1 MITKAEIQSIDFA
14 GNTCS
19 VRIPYFESAGV
30 TDKALATA
38 IFSNTPGS
46 YNGYKVGDVV
56 LVAFENGNAHSPCVI
71 GKLYLGANEENK
83 DPRGSI
89 NCATIVSSE
98 ASTLPLD
105 TKIVTNTPTN
115 TVEVNTYPT
124 LKNILDTLTTNTN
137 QVTNLT
143 QDAQILST
151 QIESASNAVE
161 TINDTVTKCAN
172 DIALA
177 LVDVDTL
184 QTTVSQQTDD
194 LSNLTQTTKDIQ
206 AKVSQN
212 STLISTQGETL
223 ASKNT
228 VTKGDT
234 APWNPKENDLW
245 FYTGSQEYEE
255 VSSTVLA
262 ALDTRSAYVNY
273 YILQDDNYILVTSG
287 NYSTLNIDPTITQ
300 AYSVKG
306 HKTNKWY
313 TWKNKEWVETT
324 DSTVVEIQGNIASL
338 TITADT
344 ISSQV
349 SSVSETLTNNYYTK
363 EETASEISQTAEN
376 IENKV
381 SETYVVNSTNEN
393 ISESQ
398 AFGWN
403 LTKDS
408 WTVSNY
414 VNGAKADIMTI
425 DKDGMTL
432 NGDIKITGYIK
443 QIENKY
449 RLLTTSI
456 EPTTKP
462 EDWED
467 WESAK
472 WSNTLPSSVN
482 SGEYI
487 WCWEKTTDGNNDTT
501 SRKYCLNGV
510 KGDKG
515 DPGNKGDPGQD
526 GTDGEDGTDGKDGN
540 SIITLPY
547 YCRSQSGETAPTTP
561 TSVNDICS
569 GDSASVSTT
578 TQYWTT
584 TALQPTT
591 AGGLNN
597 GYYVWVSFATVIDG
611 NIDYTKWTEPVIFS
625 TIDGIISVLQDSNGV
640 DIISKNNDGKYYIK
654 ADSIQGTVSDNVK
667 IGGYAIN
674 ETAIYKNAN
683 DTTTEITLSK
693 KTDNVDS
700 WSNYAGIFI
709 SSNEINGII
718 NQTWTNTQ
726 KNYFYLVESNTSTT
740 PRASIVDSTRATVS
754 FLSVVDTQNNN
765 MVQDAT
771 ATYSY
776 NAVGLPFYSSQLAD
790 YIYATVHIT
799 LNLSSNQLLTTST
812 TGTINQDIT
821 INLNHVTDTSEN
833 YFIIPVIPTGTDIN
847 VTIPG
852 TSNPQVTIEGGT
864 IQITKV
870 YTDADCTNDITSIA
884 ISENWLKLCNYNI
897 GFTTLDTL
905 TTTIQSNSAFNILAI
920 SNQLEDGPWLWAV
933 KDKFALKND
942 GTLYCTNLTAKN
954 AKIDGNL
961 TVTEGQLGTIQVSS
975 LGLQSNNFTLS
986 NEGLR
991 FINNGYLKIKDSF
1004 SLERSSNDNATL
1016 TAGSGGGFIFP
1027 KVNISASTSST
1038 YSTLWVE
1045 LVSTEAQLVY
1055 TYYNFKYYFA
1065 NAYGTAQTITVQKT
1079 QNVTFAAVFSDGSI
1093 VFKTINFSNP
1103 TTVNTTG
1110 TEFTISKR
1118 NTSINSGT
1126 DKYLIGPNGTTMVS
1140 LTNYYFSLTQ
1150 SKYINI
1156 CTKDSESINPIY
1168 SLGSLIPS
1176 NISGV
1181 SYNLGSS
1188 TNGWTNIY
1196 SINSQTVTSSTAS
1209 DARLKQ
1215 NIKTISS
1222 KYDKLFDIL
1231 KPVTFK
1237 FKDDL
1242 IKNDSTHI
1250 GFIAQD
1256 VEDAMLEANLT
1267 SKDLGLLSISNDSEG
1282 RYSLAY
1288 QEFIALNVAQIQ
1300 KLKKQVAEL
1309 EVRLA
1314 ILENK

>member
-38 IFSNTPGS
+38 TFSNTPGS

-98 ASTLPLD
+98 ANTIPLD

-115 TVEVNTYPT
+115 TIEVNTYPT
-124 LKNILDTLTTNTN
+124 LKNVLDTLTTNTN

-143 QDAQILST
+143 QDTQILST

-177 LVDVDTL
+177 LADVDTL
-184 QTTVSQQTDD
+184 QTTVSQQTND
-194 LSNLTQTTKDIQ
+194 LSNLTQTTKDMQ

-212 STLISTQGETL
+212 STLISTQGETI

-245 FYTGSQEYEE
+245 FYTGSQEYKE
-255 VSSTVLA
+255 VSATVLA
-262 ALDTRSAYVNY
+262 ALDTTSAYVNY

-287 NYSTLNIDPTITQ
+287 NYNALNIDPTVTQ

-324 DSTVVEIQGNIASL
+324 DSTLVEMQDNIATL

-344 ISSQV
+344 INSQV
-349 SSVSETLTNNYYTK
+349 ASVSETLTNNYYTR
-363 EETASEISQTAEN
+363 EETNSQINQTAEN

-381 SETYVVNSTNEN
+381 SETYVVNSTDEN
-393 ISESQ
+393 ILESQ

-414 VNGAKADIMTI
+414 VNGSKANIMTI

-432 NGDIKITGYIK
+432 NGNIKITGYIK

-449 RLLTTSI
+449 RLLNTSI

-462 EDWED
+462 EGWED
-467 WESAK
+467 WESAE
-472 WSNTLPSSVN
+472 WSDTLPSSIV
-482 SGEYI
+482 SGKYI
-487 WCWEKTTDGNNDTT
+487 WCWEKITDGDNGIT

-515 DPGNKGDPGQD
+515 DPGNKGEPGQD
-526 GTDGEDGTDGKDGN
+526 GTDGKNGSSVT
-540 SIITLPY
+540 SVPY
-547 YCRSQSGETAPTTP
+547 YCRTQSNAVIPVLP
-561 TSVNDICS
+561 INNLNICT
-569 GDSASVSTT
+569 GDPALTSTT

-611 NIDYTKWTEPVIFS
+611 NIDYTKWTEPIIFS
-625 TIDGIISVLQDSNGV
+625 TLDGIVSVLQDSSGV
-640 DIISKNNDGKYYIK
+640 DIISKNDDGKYYIK

-667 IGGYAIN
+667 IGGYALN

-683 DTTTEITLSK
+683 DTTTNITLSK

-700 WSNYAGIFI
+700 WSNYDGIFI
-709 SSNEINGII
+709 SSSEINGII

-740 PRASIVDSTRATVS
+740 PRASIVNSAGATVS

-765 MVQDAT
+765 AVQNAT

-776 NAVGLPFYSSQLAD
+776 NAVGLPFYSSQLDD

-799 LNLSSNQLLTTST
+799 LNLSSNQVITTST
-812 TGTINQDIT
+812 AGTINQDIT

-833 YFIIPVIPTGTDIN
+833 YFIIPVIPTGTNIN

-884 ISENWLKLCNYNI
+884 ISENWLKLCNYNS

-920 SNQLEDGPWLWAV
+920 ANKLEEGPWLWAV

-975 LGLQSNNFTLS
+975 SGLQSNNFTLS

-1004 SLERSSNDNATL
+1004 SLERSSNDNAVI

-1027 KVNISASTSST
+1027 KVNISASTSNT

-1045 LVSTEAQLVY
+1045 LVSTESLLGDM
-1055 TYYNFKYYFA
+1055 YYNFKYYFA
-1065 NAYGTAQTITVQKT
+1065 NAYGTAQTVTVQKA
-1079 QNVTFAAVFSDGSI
+1079 QNVTFSAVFSDGSI

-1103 TTVNTTG
+1103 TTVSTTG

-1118 NTSINSGT
+1118 NTSVTSGT
-1126 DKYLIGPNGTTMVS
+1126 YKYLVGPIGSSGNMVS
-1140 LTNYYFSLTQ
+1140 LTNYYFASTQ

-1156 CTKDSESINPIY
+1156 CVKDSESINPIY

-1176 NISGV
+1176 NINGV

-1188 TNGWTNIY
+1188 TNGWANIY

-1209 DARLKQ
+1209 DIRLKQ

-1237 FKDDL
+1237 FKNDL